1 MGQSRLPA
9 PTQLP
14 ISVGHSGL
22 WTDSD
27 EDSGPDRIKSS
38 HPVYLQRDTHVEI
51 QISSF
56 SGRPPKASY
65 LALSADQS
73 EKAFQHWTL
82 HIILHSDA
90 QTFKCS
96 AKKNNKLFD
105 FRGSSVNSE
114 TITLFDIRGS
124 YVIVQTNKSDILF
137 QCMYYLSRRLLSLR
151 CSMRKCVMQSAV
163 WGSEARQHVSCS
175 TCQCKDRSHVDLPC
189 I

>member
-1 MGQSRLPA
+1 MVQKRCESVWMGRRAKRRNRFLWFKIQDHF
-9 PTQLP
+9 
-14 ISVGHSGL
+14 HSGL

-38 HPVYLQRDTHVEI
+38 HPVYLQRDTHFEI

-56 SGRPPKASY
+56 SWRPPKASY

-90 QTFKCS
+90 QRFKCG
-96 AKKNNKLFD
+96 AEKNNKLFD

-114 TITLFDIRGS
+114 TFTLFDIRGS

-137 QCMYYLSRRLLSLR
+137 QCMYLYMWR
-151 CSMRKCVMQSAV
+151 
-163 WGSEARQHVSCS
+163 G
-175 TCQCKDRSHVDLPC
+175 
-189 I
+189 